1 MKIDGSVY
9 AGGAT
14 PTFGASGLA
23 AAWAEENT
31 RESLY
36 TVPFRRKEVFATSG
50 PRIQTPLLSQGM
62 GLTNSMLTER

>member
-1 MKIDGSVY
+1 MGAVGSRIKISGGIYADG
-9 AGGAT
+9 AN

-36 TVPFRRKEVFATSG
+36 SAFRRKEVFATSG
-50 PRIQTPLLSQGM
+50 HV
-62 GLTNSMLTER
+62 